1 MIAKMAEYHSTEGFF
16 GKAFLLKSASVID
29 ATLVER
35 SVLQFKIIKSCSF
48 YTKYALPFQQLWKE
62 VSLLVAFYILANKRH
77 RLTQK
82 RPGKLTWVH
91 S

>member
-1 MIAKMAEYHSTEGFF
+1 MIAKLAQYHSTEGFF

-35 SVLQFKIIKSCSF
+35 SVLQFKIIKRCSF
-48 YTKYALPFQQLWKE
+48 YTKYALPFQQLWKV